1 MKKCPY
7 CAEEI
12 LEDAIK
18 CKHCKSSLKK
28 SKERKEL
35 LLLCFIF
42 ISLLI
47 AHFVIVSWT
56 KQTYPEEWEKF
67 WFWFLRLLG

>member
-28 SKERKEL
+28 SKERKVKSAINLEQESYDL
-35 LLLCFIF
+35 IF
-42 ISLLI
+42 
-47 AHFVIVSWT
+47 
-56 KQTYPEEWEKF
+56 E
-67 WFWFLRLLG
+67 